1 MEKTMEKRRHF
12 LKTTFGFITGIGLLF
27 SPFLQAV
34 RMVYGKTKKII
45 LPKDIDRDS
54 LRHKNPA
61 SLDTRNLEP
70 TPLKEFQIMGDSSYG
85 VNLNTWRL
93 EIAGRVRRPMKL
105 SYAQISN
112 LPSFERNVLLI
123 CPGFFANHGR
133 WKGISMVPLIEQAQ
147 MEKDVTHVTFTAS
160 YDVGDNEESFPITDV
175 LSDRVFLAYGVNG
188 QALPIKHG
196 FPLRV
201 VAEGYYGSVWVKY
214 VTRVTL
220 DLQ

>member
-1 MEKTMEKRRHF
+1 MEKRRHF
-12 LKTTFGFITGIGLLF
+12 LKTTFGFLTSIGIWV
-27 SPFLQAV
+27 SPFFQAV

-54 LRHKNPA
+54 LRRRNPA
-61 SLDTRNLEP
+61 LLDTRNLEP
-70 TPLKEFQIMGDSSYG
+70 TPLKDFQIMGDSSYG

-93 EIAGRVRRPMKL
+93 EVAGRVKKPLNL
-105 SYAQISN
+105 SYSQISN

-133 WKGISMVPLIEQAQ
+133 WKGISMVPLIAQAQ
-147 MEKDVTHVTFTAS
+147 MEKDVTHVTFSAS
-160 YDVGDNEESFPITDV
+160 NDVGDNEESFPIADV
-175 LSDRVFLAYGVNG
+175 LSDRVFLAHGVNG
-188 QALPIKHG
+188 QTLPIKHG